1 MEVHA
6 EDETCNLS
14 MLGCRRPRPCG
25 PLIGPLLLLLLLLVW
40 PCAVTVGAATSSAG
54 CVEAVAVATDGRAAL
69 QAQERHLWALFEKYG
84 DGNGSLTLQGLQ
96 LMLRHVGLG
105 RLRMPAHTHTHTH
118 EHAHTHTHTHTHAG
132 SREEKGQSNT
142 HTPTPTRSHT
152 HTDSVRARR
161 SAGYDLTQD
170 HTPAAQNTPPT
181 TRHGNH
187 GHHDHHDQQPLSSQQ
202 CLSASSLL
210 KDHGIGSQGI
220 SVSDFGFLCP
230 ALLSQIDSQSCL
242 RHGHDDPK
250 NTNIAAAWLGG
261 FLSICIIS
269 TLALV
274 GVVLLPLINKTSFN
288 FLLSFLVALAVGT
301 LSGDAFLHLIPHAQ
315 GHHKHHHSA
324 NESWEEGGHGGH
336 GDQEDSLRSV
346 WTGLTALG
354 GVYIMFLIEHFLT
367 LGKMYK
373 DKKHKGQ
380 KKFDQSDDM
389 LESEK
394 LPTIE
399 ENDGKAL
406 DEAEANGGSA
416 SVRGLCEEEEE
427 EMLSHTHTHTHTL
440 SELRDAD
447 QSSDCQDKC
456 HSHFHDT
463 VAPPAQLHHHHHD
476 YHHILHHH
484 HSQNHHPH
492 THTHRHTHGYSRQ
505 QLQEAGVATLA
516 WMVIMGDG
524 LHNFSDGLAIGAAFT
539 EGLSSGLSTSVAVF
553 CHELPH
559 ELGDFAVLLKA
570 GMSVKQAVMYN
581 ALSALMAFFGMATG
595 ILIGH
600 YAQHVATWVFAL
612 TAGLFLYVALVDMV
626 PEMLHNDA
634 SEQGFSHY
642 GYFLL
647 QNAGILLGFGIM
659 LTIAILE
666 PRIQLH
672 FDL

>member
-1 MEVHA
+1 
-6 EDETCNLS
+6 

-25 PLIGPLLLLLLLLVW
+25 PLIGPLLLLWACSVR
-40 PCAVTVGAATSSAG
+40 VGVAATSAG
-54 CVEAVAVATDGRAAL
+54 CGGEAVAVATDGRAARL
-69 QAQERHLWALFEKYG
+69 AQERHLWVLFEKYG

-105 RLRMPAHTHTHTH
+105 RLRTSSGAHTHTHTH
-118 EHAHTHTHTHTHAG
+118 GHVHTHAHDKGQPNTPTPTHSHSHTDPPKHSHTHTHTH
-132 SREEKGQSNT
+132 
-142 HTPTPTRSHT
+142 PVRS
-152 HTDSVRARR
+152 RR
-161 SAGYDLTQD
+161 SAEYDLTQD
-170 HTPAAQNTPPT
+170 HTPSAQNTPPT
-181 TRHGNH
+181 TQ
-187 GHHDHHDQQPLSSQQ
+187 HDDHDQQPLGNSSQQ

-210 KDHGIGSQGI
+210 KDHGIGSGGI

-242 RHGHDDPK
+242 RHDECVSSHEDHPKSTKGASGHEDHPK

-315 GHHKHHHSA
+315 GHHKHQHSA
-324 NESWEEGGHGGH
+324 NESWEEGSH
-336 GDQEDSLRSV
+336 GDGEDSLRSV

-354 GVYIMFLIEHFLT
+354 GVYFMFLIEHFLT

-389 LESEK
+389 LETEK

-399 ENDGKAL
+399 ENDVKAL
-406 DEAEANGGSA
+406 DEAEPNGGSA

-427 EMLSHTHTHTHTL
+427 MLSHTHTHAHAHTN
-440 SELRDAD
+440 SDLRDAD
-447 QSSDCQDKC
+447 QSLDCQDKC

-505 QLQEAGVATLA
+505 QLQEAGIATLA

-570 GMSVKQAVMYN
+570 GMTVKQAVLYN

-600 YAQHVATWVFAL
+600 YAEHVATWVFAL

-659 LTIAILE
+659 LAIAILE
-666 PRIQLH
+666 PHIQLH

>member
-1 MEVHA
+1 MTSPDRAAAGWGSRSPRCRQRES
-6 EDETCNLS
+6 ERLTEKRKRYLS

-25 PLIGPLLLLLLLLVW
+25 PLIGPLLLLW
-40 PCAVTVGAATSSAG
+40 ACAVRVGVAATSAG
-54 CVEAVAVATDGRAAL
+54 CGGEAVAVATDGRAARL
-69 QAQERHLWALFEKYG
+69 AQERHLWVLFEKYG

-105 RLRMPAHTHTHTH
+105 RLRTSSGAHTHTHTH
-118 EHAHTHTHTHTHAG
+118 GHVHTHAHDKGQPNTPTPTHSHSHTDPPTHSHTHTHTH
-132 SREEKGQSNT
+132 
-142 HTPTPTRSHT
+142 PVRS
-152 HTDSVRARR
+152 RR
-161 SAGYDLTQD
+161 SAEYDLTQD
-170 HTPAAQNTPPT
+170 HTPSAQNTPPT
-181 TRHGNH
+181 TQ
-187 GHHDHHDQQPLSSQQ
+187 HDDHDQQPLGNSSQQ

-210 KDHGIGSQGI
+210 KDHGIGSGGI

-242 RHGHDDPK
+242 RHASHEDHPKSTKGASGHEDHPK

-315 GHHKHHHSA
+315 GHHKHQHSA
-324 NESWEEGGHGGH
+324 NESWEEGSH
-336 GDQEDSLRSV
+336 GDGEDSLRSV

-354 GVYIMFLIEHFLT
+354 GVYFMFLIEHFLT

-389 LESEK
+389 LETEK

-399 ENDGKAL
+399 ENDVKAL
-406 DEAEANGGSA
+406 DEAEPNGGSA

-427 EMLSHTHTHTHTL
+427 MLSHTHTHTN
-440 SELRDAD
+440 SDLRDAD
-447 QSSDCQDKC
+447 QSLDCQDKC

-463 VAPPAQLHHHHHD
+463 EP
-476 YHHILHHH
+476 
-484 HSQNHHPH
+484 
-492 THTHRHTHGYSRQ
+492 R
-505 QLQEAGVATLA
+505 
-516 WMVIMGDG
+516 
-524 LHNFSDGLAIGAAFT
+524 FT

-570 GMSVKQAVMYN
+570 GMTVKQAVLYN

-600 YAQHVATWVFAL
+600 YAEHVATWVFAL

-659 LTIAILE
+659 LAIAILE